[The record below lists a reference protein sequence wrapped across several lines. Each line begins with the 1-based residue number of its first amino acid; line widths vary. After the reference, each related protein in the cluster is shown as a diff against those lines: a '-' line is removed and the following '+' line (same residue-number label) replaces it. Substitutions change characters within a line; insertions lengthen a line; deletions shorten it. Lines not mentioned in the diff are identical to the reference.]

1 MVRFLF
7 SPNDFKAP
15 KLLANMDVYYYDC
28 TQRGTLVSGVAHDCT
43 RGPNWLNNPCVSRWK
58 ILGEPWIECRVVA
71 ANGCPLEKWRGIVKY
86 TIPGIREES
95 YIRELVWKS
104 PFSNSL
110 SMMGPSI
117 PRGGWVEWAD
127 EKHDHEYG
135 IRCKIGNGKFLL
147 PPLAGSYIKRHYE
160 FV

>member
-28 TQRGTLVSGVAHDCT
+28 TQRGMLIGGAAHNCT
-43 RGPNWLNNPCVSRWK
+43 RGPNWLNIPCASRWK
-58 ILGEPWIECRVVA
+58 ILGERWIKCRVVA
-71 ANGCPLEKWRGIVKY
+71 ANGCPLETWRGIVKY
-86 TIPGIREES
+86 AIPGIRDES
-95 YIRELVWKS
+95 YRRELVWKS

-110 SMMGPSI
+110 SMIGPCI
-117 PRGGWVEWAD
+117 PRGGRVEWVD
-127 EKHDHEYG
+127 EKFDREYG
-135 IRCKIGNGKFLL
+135 IRCKIGNGSFSL
-147 PPLAGSYIKRHYE
+147 PPLADRYIKHHYE